1 MKALKDKDGNLYYN
15 LVHYCNVHDCKTCNA
30 RAQCGRCDSDTLALF
45 IGLELVETEDKKT
58 ELLHEAKSDGGKPRP
73 CLVPPEIIWAITYV
87 REYGCKKY
95 HDPENWKK
103 VEPER
108 YQNAAYRHFL
118 AYLKDQNAKD
128 EESGLPHLWHLACN
142 IAFLIALEKEETVV

>member
-1 MKALKDKDGNLYYN
+1 MIRYKDKDGNLYYN

-58 ELLHEAKSDGGKPRP
+58 EFLHEAKSDGGKPRP

-108 YQNAAYRHFL
+108 YRNAAYRHFL

>member
-1 MKALKDKDGNLYYN
+1 MKALKDKEGNLYYN
-15 LVHYCNVHDCKTCNA
+15 MVNYCNVHDCKTCNA
-30 RAQCGRCDSDTLALF
+30 SALCGRCDSD
-45 IGLELVETEDKKT
+45 GLELVETEDQET
-58 ELLHEAKSDGGKPRP
+58 GELHEANSDCGKPRP

-108 YQNAAYRHFL
+108 YRNAAYRHFL

>member
-1 MKALKDKDGNLYYN
+1 MKALKDKEGNLYYN

-95 HDPENWKK
+95 HDPENWKNI
-103 VEPER
+103 EPER

>member
-58 ELLHEAKSDGGKPRP
+58 ELLREAKSDGGKPRP

-87 REYGCKKY
+87 REYGFKKY
-95 HDPENWKK
+95 RDPENWKR

-118 AYLKDQNAKD
+118 AYLKDPNARD

>member
-1 MKALKDKDGNLYYN
+1 MIRYKDKDGNLYTGQMD
-15 LVHYCNVHDCKTCNA
+15 YCQKRDCKGCNLHGVCFSLNPDA
-30 RAQCGRCDSDTLALF
+30 VYTAL
-45 IGLELVETEDKKT
+45 GLERVEIEDR
-58 ELLHEAKSDGGKPRP
+58 EAGELHEAKSDGGKPRP

-87 REYGCKKY
+87 REYGFKKY
-95 HDPENWKK
+95 RDPENWKR

-118 AYLKDQNAKD
+118 AYLKDPNARD